1 MWFVVFTT
9 LSSIP
14 VAPSFQ
20 HPCVFS
26 KTYGDVFSCVCA
38 LSSRDWDTDIDTL
51 VSMSSEF
58 RLQKIHYLLNPMY
71 KVKDF
76 LTTEFLDW
84 FMDIFPQTTTMILNL
99 SDEELKAEAAKV
111 NDIVDILCTL
121 YRLTSRLDSPEVI
134 DKFRLDLAL
143 KGLRSPYLERRLT
156 GLGDINEFV
165 EVSLF
170 LFLSAPR
177 CIFCLCRFSTFV

>member
-1 MWFVVFTT
+1 
-9 LSSIP
+9 
-14 VAPSFQ
+14 
-20 HPCVFS
+20 
-26 KTYGDVFSCVCA
+26 
-38 LSSRDWDTDIDTL
+38 
-51 VSMSSEF
+51 
-58 RLQKIHYLLNPMY
+58 MY

-177 CIFCLCRFSTFV
+177 CISCLCRFSTFV

>member
-1 MWFVVFTT
+1 M
-9 LSSIP
+9 
-14 VAPSFQ
+14 
-20 HPCVFS
+20 C
-26 KTYGDVFSCVCA
+26 SCVCA
-38 LSSRDWDTDIDTL
+38 LSSCDLGTDICTL
-51 VSMSSEF
+51 VSLSSEF

-121 YRLTSRLDSPEVI
+121 YRLTSRLDSPEVV

-177 CIFCLCRFSTFV
+177 CIFCLCCFSAFV